1 MGSRIKIIER
11 LLFCRRPKFTEKTS
25 LASMAPVN
33 MTGAVVAAA
42 ALLMLSSYSFF
53 RLSEKKKK
61 KRKDKL
67 SMRNGLVDAIGNT
80 PLIRINS
87 LSEATGCE
95 VFLDVLFYFRFGLT
109 I

>member
-61 KRKDKL
+61 RKDKL

-95 VFLDVLFYFRFGLT
+95 VFLDVLFYFRFDL
-109 I
+109 IV